1 MAEGTSE
8 PTKQHR
14 PYSRNWLSLAGLVLI
29 VSSVFAFLFLLMLD
43 LFAPG
48 ASPYIGILTYVV
60 TPVFFLLGAVL
71 GLLGW
76 LIQRFR
82 TARALAG
89 APPTRFTID
98 LSRQRDRRILVGFG
112 VAAAIFLLITAVG
125 SYETYHA
132 TKSVQFCGQACH
144 EPMKPEYVAYL
155 NSAHARV
162 SCVECH
168 VGSGAS
174 AYVASKVNGVN
185 QLYCT
190 ITGNIDRPIKTPVK
204 NLRPAQETCEQCHW
218 PQKHVGNLDRTY
230 THFLADETN
239 TEFSVR
245 LLLKVGGGSPAHAP
259 VGGIHW
265 HMNLGNKVEY
275 IAADERRQVIPW
287 VRFTGSNG
295 VPVEYRAADFKDD
308 PARHEIRTMDCID
321 CHNRPAHHFKSPNG
335 AVDVAMA
342 AGRIDRS
349 LPWVKSNVVAA
360 LVRPY
365 PTEQQGLQNIEQT
378 LGSIYAG
385 KPQLVGLVREAKSI
399 FSRNFFPEMKADWR
413 AYPDNIGHKDWA
425 GCFRCHD
432 GLHKSSDGKRSIA
445 ASDCN
450 SCHTILAQGSGA
462 QLENLSAKGHTFFHI
477 DAPNEDFSCNNCH
490 TGAFPKE

>member
-1 MAEGTSE
+1 MASE
-8 PTKQHR
+8 PSPSNQR
-14 PYSRNWLSLAGLVLI
+14 RRYYRNWLSLTGFVLI
-29 VSSVFAFLFLLMLD
+29 ASSLFAFFFLFMLD

-48 ASPYIGILTYVV
+48 QSPYIGILTYLVA
-60 TPVFFLLGAVL
+60 PIFFLLGVVL
-71 GLLGW
+71 WLWGW
-76 LIQRFR
+76 LVQRR
-82 TARALAG
+82 QATHALAG

-98 LSRQRDRRILVGFG
+98 LSRQRDRRLLVGFAIG
-112 VAAAIFLLITAVG
+112 AALFLLITAVG

-144 EPMKPEYVAYL
+144 GPMKPEYVAYL
-155 NSAHARV
+155 NSPHARV
-162 SCVECH
+162 SCVDCH

-174 AYVASKVNGVN
+174 AYVASKVNGIN

-190 ITGNIDRPIKTPVK
+190 ITGKIERPIKTPVK

-218 PQKHVGNLDRTY
+218 PLRNVGNLDRTY
-230 THFLADETN
+230 AHFLADETN
-239 TEFSVR
+239 TPFAVR
-245 LLLKVGGGSPAHAP
+245 LSLKVGGGDPNHGP

-265 HMNLGNKVEY
+265 HMNLANKVEY
-275 IAADERRQVIPW
+275 IATDDKRQSIPW
-287 VRFTGSNG
+287 VRFTDSNG
-295 VPVEYRAADFKDD
+295 AVTEYRVADFKDD
-308 PARHEIRTMDCID
+308 PARHSIRTMDCMD
-321 CHNRPAHHFKSPNG
+321 CHNRPAHHFLAPND
-335 AVDVAMA
+335 AVDRAIE
-342 AGRIDRS
+342 AGRIDRA

-360 LVRPY
+360 LVQPY
-365 PTEQQGLQNIEQT
+365 LDEEQALQKIEET
-378 LGSIYAG
+378 LQAKYSGA
-385 KPQLVGLVREAKSI
+385 PQLAGLVTEAKAI
-399 FSRNFFPEMKADWR
+399 FARNFFPEMKADWR
-413 AYPDNIGHKDWA
+413 AYPDNIGHKDWG

-432 GLHKSSDGKRSIA
+432 GLHKTSDGKRSIA

>member
-1 MAEGTSE
+1 MATDTPQPPGRR
-8 PTKQHR
+8 QYYH
-14 PYSRNWLSLAGLVLI
+14 NWLSLAGLVLI
-29 VSSVFAFLFLLMLD
+29 VSSFFAFFFLLTLD

-48 ASPYIGILTYVV
+48 QSPYIGILTYLVA
-60 TPVFFLLGAVL
+60 PLFFLFGGILWLA
-71 GLLGW
+71 GW
-76 LIQRFR
+76 FIQRR
-82 TARALAG
+82 RVARALAG

-98 LSRQRDRRILVGFG
+98 ISRQRDRRILIGF
-112 VAAAIFLLITAVG
+112 AIGAGLFLLITAVG

-132 TKSVQFCGQACH
+132 TKSTQFCGQACH

-155 NSAHARV
+155 NSPHARIA
-162 SCVECH
+162 CVECH

-190 ITGNIDRPIKTPVK
+190 LTGNIERPIKTPIK

-218 PQKHVGNLDRTY
+218 PQRYVGNLDRTY

-239 TEFSVR
+239 TPFAVR
-245 LLLKVGGGSPAHAP
+245 LSLKVGGGDPNHGP

-265 HMNLGNKVEY
+265 HMNLANKVEY
-275 IAADERRQVIPW
+275 IATDERRQTIPW
-287 VRFTGSNG
+287 VRFTDSQGTAT
-295 VPVEYRAADFKDD
+295 EYRVADFKDD
-308 PARHEIRTMDCID
+308 PAKHTIRTMDCMD
-321 CHNRPAHHFKSPNG
+321 CHNRPAHEFRAPNE
-335 AVDVAMA
+335 AVDLAMET
-342 AGRIDRS
+342 GRIDRS

-360 LVRPY
+360 LVQPY
-365 PTEQQGLQNIEQT
+365 TTEKQALQTIEET
-378 LGSIYAG
+378 LRG
-385 KPQLVGLVREAKSI
+385 KYPNAPQLPTLVSETKAI

-432 GLHKSSDGKRSIA
+432 GLHKTSDGKRSIA
-445 ASDCN
+445 ASNCN
-450 SCHTILAQGSGA
+450 ACHTILAQGAGA
-462 QLENLSAKGHTFFHI
+462 DLEKLNAKGHTFFHI